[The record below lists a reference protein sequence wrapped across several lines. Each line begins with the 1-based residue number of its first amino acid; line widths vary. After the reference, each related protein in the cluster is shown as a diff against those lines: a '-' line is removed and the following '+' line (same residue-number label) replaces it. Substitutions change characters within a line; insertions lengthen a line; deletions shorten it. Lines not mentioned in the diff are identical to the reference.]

1 MTREEMI
8 NELVESIIDGIIDC
22 GAAEWIENRLRY
34 GMSFKPYDK
43 MTDEEIEQEY
53 RETFPQEDAA

>member
-8 NELVESIIDGIIDC
+8 NELVEKIIDDVIDC
-22 GAAEWIENRLRY
+22 GAAEWIGNRLRY

-53 RETFPQEDAA
+53 RETFPQEQLA

>member
-1 MTREEMI
+1 MNREEMI
-8 NELVESIIDGIIDC
+8 NELVEKIIDDVIDC
-22 GAAEWIENRLRY
+22 GAAEWIEGRLRY

>member
-22 GAAEWIENRLRY
+22 GAAEWIEGRLRH
-34 GMSFKPYDK
+34 GMSFKPYDE